1 MFLETAKHSGM
12 ICSNHVAEPFRQRPS
27 REFWTQERGFNVSGN
42 QNEDSSRERLTIKIA
57 RRWMTNF
64 LKVINTAQK
73 GVVFHLKK
81 DKKRRDSKAEMQ
93 SYGIEDHCPFAIVQN
108 WKSLPILLIVSNGT
122 RHSLWRVSAGHVV
135 FEIPFGESNRWME
148 TGDDGWTRLRCNSAD

>member
-64 LKVINTAQK
+64 LKVTNTAQK
-73 GVVFHLKK
+73 GVVFPLKK
-81 DKKRRDSKAEMQ
+81 EKKNETRKWRCNRMELKITAHLQ
-93 SYGIEDHCPFAIVQN
+93 SYRIENHCPYYWLSATVLDIPSGAYRRATLFSKFRL
-108 WKSLPILLIVSNGT
+108 KSSRRIKT
-122 RHSLWRVSAGHVV
+122 D
-135 FEIPFGESNRWME
+135 
-148 TGDDGWTRLRCNSAD
+148 DDGWPRLGCDSAD